1 MIRMMK
7 VGCCPSYIAVRF
19 LLIGQLF
26 LVTLSWLL
34 IGQLF
39 LAYDVILAFETC
51 LNLSYLEMDV
61 SKRVFQG
68 AIHVFDWAI
77 FALISH
83 SDTRTHLNLIKT

>member
-7 VGCCPSYIAVRF
+7 VRCCPSNIAVRS

-39 LAYDVILAFETC
+39 LAYDVILAQEMC
-51 LNLSYLEMDV
+51 LNLSYLETDL
-61 SKRVFQG
+61 SKRVYQR
-68 AIHVFDWAI
+68 AIQVPVSPRSL
-77 FALISH
+77 LIGQ
-83 SDTRTHLNLIKT
+83 LF